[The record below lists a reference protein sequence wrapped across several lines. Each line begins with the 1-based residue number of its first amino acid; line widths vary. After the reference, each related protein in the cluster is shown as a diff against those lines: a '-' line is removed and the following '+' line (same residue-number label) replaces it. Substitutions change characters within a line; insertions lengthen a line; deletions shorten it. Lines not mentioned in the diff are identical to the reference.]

1 MADVEKKDEG
11 SVDDGESLEDISKE
25 IKEEIKELRESK
37 KKHDKQEKQVV
48 KEKRVGEVL
57 SFIPETAIVGEVIT
71 AKAEHDA
78 KKLMN
83 KLAWDCKAEYVLTNS
98 DYNYYLS
105 INDPTCISLS
115 RTYTNW
121 ILSYDMHL
129 DEFSYFKISKNE
141 NLNI

>member
-1 MADVEKKDEG
+1 MYLFKKPNDEETPTVPPLPKDEPDL
-11 SVDDGESLEDISKE
+11 DDFTFTDSDTSNEAL
-25 IKEEIKELRESK
+25 
-37 KKHDKQEKQVV
+37 
-48 KEKRVGEVL
+48 
-57 SFIPETAIVGEVIT
+57 IPIIYVICKNGIPVT
-71 AKAEHDA
+71 YCDAEHDA

-129 DEFSYFKISKNE
+129 DEFAYFKISKNE